1 MQWYW
6 AALLLFGL
14 GVGLMMLGIPVAIAF
29 FATNIVAAA
38 LFMGGGPGIV
48 QVINNGFGAMT
59 SFALVPIPMFLL
71 MGELFYHTGLATK
84 CFNAADKLLGNVR
97 GRLAY
102 VTLIGGTAFAG
113 PAGSSMGACALLGS
127 LMVPEMMRRGYSKY
141 LSIGPIMGVGGLAVI
156 IPPSALTVLLATLGR
171 TDVADLLIAGV
182 VPGFLLASMYGVLIW
197 AWTVILPEA
206 APAYAPEPVS
216 RREKIRLFFVD
227 VIPMVAIIVFSVII
241 MIVGWCTPTEAAALG
256 ALSVIVLAA
265 CYGEMTWKALVKSL
279 NGALR
284 VTVMAFLIIFGS
296 ATFAQVL
303 AFTGASSG
311 LMNWALGFNVTPL
324 GMLFVMI
331 GVILFLGCFMDQLSL
346 MLLTAP
352 IVFPLAKTLGFH
364 LTCFGLAQCGACT
377 VHLDG
382 EPVRSCVLPVSAASG
397 KTVTTI
403 KGLGTPEKPH
413 PLQAAYVEEQVPQ
426 CGYCINGW
434 VMTAATYLKKN
445 PKASDAQLR
454 DALAGLKCRCGTHVA
469 ILRAIKRAQ
478 TSMA

>member
-1 MQWYW
+1 MEWYW
-6 AALLLFGL
+6 AALILFGL

-29 FATNIVAAA
+29 FATNLIAAVM
-38 LFMGGGPGIV
+38 FMGGGNGII
-48 QVINNGFGAMT
+48 QVINNGFGGMT
-59 SFALVPIPMFLL
+59 NFALVPIPMFLL

-127 LMVPEMMRRGYSKY
+127 LMVPEM
-141 LSIGPIMGVGGLAVI
+141 

-171 TDVADLLIAGV
+171 TDVADLLIAGI
-182 VPGFLLASMYGVLIW
+182 VPGLLLASMYGVLIW
-197 AWTVILPEA
+197 AWTVIQPDA
-206 APAYAPEPVS
+206 APAYAPESVS

-227 VIPMVAIIVFSVII
+227 VIPMVAIIVFSVNI

-265 CYGEMTWKALVKSL
+265 GYGEMTWKAFVKSL

-311 LMNWALGFNVTPL
+311 LMNWALRFNVTPL
-324 GMLFVMI
+324 GMLFIMI
-331 GVILFLGCFMDQLSL
+331 GVILFLGCFMDQLSM

-352 IVFPLAKTLGFH
+352 IFFPLAKTLGFD
-364 LTCFGLAQCGACT
+364 LTWFGLIMLLALEIGYTTPPFGLLLFVMKGVAPPGT
-377 VHLDG
+377 TMKDIYLAG
-382 EPVRSCVLPVSAASG
+382 MPFIACVLLLIGIIIVFPPIATWLP
-397 KTVTTI
+397 KTS
-403 KGLGTPEKPH
+403 L
-413 PLQAAYVEEQVPQ
+413 
-426 CGYCINGW
+426 
-434 VMTAATYLKKN
+434 
-445 PKASDAQLR
+445 
-454 DALAGLKCRCGTHVA
+454 
-469 ILRAIKRAQ
+469 
-478 TSMA
+478 